1 MAEEDRLKAWEVL
14 FERALRALDSAAAG
28 IRAEDWSFGG
38 GTVLMRRY
46 RHRLSKDVDIFVPD
60 PQYLGYLDPDL
71 NETVESL
78 TANRVKGPNYLK
90 LSFAEGEIDFI
101 AAGPVTA
108 DPKILE
114 TILGRQVRVES
125 PAEIVG
131 KKIRYRASGFTA
143 RDVLDL
149 AMIAE
154 KEPQQMPKLV
164 AVLDLNRGAIRARL
178 ESGDRILR
186 TTFSELELLDY
197 RRTYDECLEIV
208 KPLLGE

>member
-1 MAEEDRLKAWEVL
+1 ML
-14 FERALRALDSAAAG
+14 FERALRALDSASAG
-28 IRAEDWSFGG
+28 IQAQDWSFGG

-46 RHRLSKDVDIFVPD
+46 RHRLSRDVDIFVPD
-60 PQYLGYLDPDL
+60 PQLLGYLDPDL

-78 TANRVKGPNYLK
+78 TADRVKGPNYLK

-108 DPKILE
+108 DPRTIE
-114 TILGRQVRVES
+114 TILGRQVGVETS
-125 PAEIVG
+125 AEIVG
-131 KKIRYRASGFTA
+131 KKIRYRASAFTA

-149 AMIAE
+149 AMIIE
-154 KEPQQMPKLV
+154 KEPKEICKLG
-164 AVLDLNRGAIRARL
+164 DLLRLKRDVILARF

-208 KPLLGE
+208 KKQLRK